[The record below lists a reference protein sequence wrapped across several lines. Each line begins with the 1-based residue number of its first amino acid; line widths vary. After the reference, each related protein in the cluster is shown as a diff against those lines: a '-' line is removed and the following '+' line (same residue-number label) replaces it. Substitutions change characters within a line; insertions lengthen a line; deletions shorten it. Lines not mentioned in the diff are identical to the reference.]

1 MTLDIGHW
9 TLDRKKKEIF
19 VDKLLEWNK
28 IHNLTGATT
37 KEEIEKNVADSL
49 QGLQYIDI
57 TPKIALDIGTGAGFP
72 GLILAMAM
80 PNTKWYLVE
89 PRAKRA
95 AFLNYIKG
103 LLDLENVE
111 VIQKRIEQ
119 IKPFKADF
127 ITSRAVMKTKDLLQ
141 LIENFCNKD
150 TTLLLYKGE
159 NVENELEGIQ
169 NYTIYKDGKRRYLII
184 KDFHVA

>member
-1 MTLDIGHW
+1 MELGIGNW
-9 TLDRKKKEIF
+9 ELAQEKKEIF
-19 VDKLLEWNK
+19 SQKLLEWNQ
-28 IHNLTGATT
+28 IHNLTGAHT
-37 KEEIEKNVADSL
+37 KEDIEKNIDDSL
-49 QGLQYIDI
+49 KGLQYLDFL
-57 TPKIALDIGTGAGFP
+57 PKIALDIGTGAGFP

-95 AFLNYIKG
+95 AFLNYIKS

-111 VIQKRIEQ
+111 VLQKRIEQ